1 MGKSLIQQ
9 RRGKGTTTFR
19 APSHRYRGAVRYV
32 PLNLTKDETLVGKV
46 VEIMHD
52 PGRTAPVARV
62 KFSNGM
68 EKLIIA
74 PEGLLVGEE
83 IAIGPKAP
91 VKIGNSLPLAMIP
104 EGSYVYDIEGRPGD
118 GGKYV
123 RAGGSYA
130 LVVSRERD
138 KVIVQLPSGELKQ
151 FHPACR
157 ATIGV
162 VAGGGRLEKP
172 IVKAGKAYYIAKA
185 RNRFWPK
192 PRGVKMNAVNHPH
205 GGKEHHIGRPSTVSR
220 RAPPGRKVGHIAARR
235 VGRRK

>member
-32 PLNLTKDETLVGKV
+32 PLNLTKEKTLVGKV
-46 VEIMHD
+46 VEILHD

-62 KFSNGM
+62 RFENGM

-74 PEGLLVGEE
+74 PEGILVGEE
-83 IAIGPKAP
+83 IAIGPNAP
-91 VKIGNSLPLAMIP
+91 IKIGNTLPLAMIP
-104 EGSYVYDIEGRPGD
+104 EGSYVYDIEGVPGD

-123 RAGGSYA
+123 RAGGAYA
-130 LVVSRERD
+130 LVVGKERD

-151 FHPACR
+151 FKPECR

-235 VGRRK
+235 TGRRK

>member
-19 APSHRYRGAVRYV
+19 APSHRYRGAVKYV
-32 PLNLTKDETLVGKV
+32 PLNLTKERTLVGKV
-46 VEIMHD
+46 VEILHD

-62 KFSNGM
+62 KFKDGM

-83 IAIGPKAP
+83 VAVGPNAP
-91 VKIGNSLPLAMIP
+91 LKVGNTLPLALIP
-104 EGSYVYDIEGRPGD
+104 EGSYVYNIEGVPGD

-123 RAGGSYA
+123 RAGGAYA
-130 LVVSRERD
+130 LVVSREKD

-151 FHPACR
+151 FKPECR

-172 IVKAGKAYYIAKA
+172 IVKAGKAYYIMKA

-235 VGRRK
+235 TGRRK

>member
-1 MGKSLIQQ
+1 MIQQ
-9 RRGKGTTTFR
+9 RRGKGTSTFR
-19 APSHRYRGAVRYV
+19 APSHRYRGAIKYV
-32 PLNLTKDETLVGKV
+32 PLNLTKEQTLVGKV
-46 VEIMHD
+46 VEILHD

-62 KFSNGM
+62 KFTNGM
-68 EKLIIA
+68 EKLILA

-83 IAIGPKAP
+83 IAAGPNAP
-91 VKIGNSLPLAMIP
+91 IKMGNSLPLAMIP
-104 EGSYVYDIEGRPGD
+104 EGSYVYDIEGSPGD

-123 RAGGSYA
+123 RAGGTYA
-130 LVVSRERD
+130 LIVSRERD

-151 FHPACR
+151 FNPACR

-172 IVKAGKAYYIAKA
+172 IVKAGKAYYIMKA

-205 GGKEHHIGRPSTVSR
+205 GGKEHHIGRPSTIAR
-220 RAPPGRKVGHIAARR
+220 RAAPGQKVGHIAARR
-235 VGRRK
+235 TGRRK

>member
-19 APSHRYRGAVRYV
+19 APSHRYRGRVKYV
-32 PLNLTKDETLVGKV
+32 PLNLTKEKTLVGKV
-46 VEIMHD
+46 VEILHD

-62 KFSNGM
+62 KFEEF

-74 PEGLLVGEE
+74 PEGILVGDEV
-83 IAIGPKAP
+83 AIGPNAP
-91 VKIGNSLPLAMIP
+91 VKIGNTLPLAMIP
-104 EGSYVYDIEGRPGD
+104 EGSYVYDIEAAPGD
-118 GGKYV
+118 GGKFV
-123 RAGGSYA
+123 RAGGAYA

-151 FHPACR
+151 FNPMCR

-205 GGKEHHIGRPSTVSR
+205 GGKEHHIGRPSTISR
-220 RAPPGRKVGHIAARR
+220 RAAPGQKVGHIAARR
-235 VGRRK
+235 TGRRK

>member
-9 RRGKGTTTFR
+9 RRGKGTSTFR
-19 APSHRYRGAVRYV
+19 APSHRYRGAIKYI
-32 PLNLTKDETLVGKV
+32 PPNLMGGQTLVGKV
-46 VEIMHD
+46 VEILHD
-52 PGRTAPVARV
+52 PGRSAPVARV
-62 KFSNGM
+62 KFANGM
-68 EKLIIA
+68 NKLIIA
-74 PEGLLVGEE
+74 PEGILVGEE
-83 IAIGPKAP
+83 VAIGPNAP
-91 VKIGNSLPLAMIP
+91 VKRGNSLPLAMIP
-104 EGSYVYDIEGRPGD
+104 EGSYVYDIEGSPGD

-123 RAGGSYA
+123 RAGGTYA
-130 LVVSRERD
+130 LIVSREKD

-151 FHPACR
+151 FNPTCR

-172 IVKAGKAYYIAKA
+172 IVKAGKAYHIMRA

-235 VGRRK
+235 TGRRK

>member
-19 APSHRYRGAVRYV
+19 APSHRYRGRVKYV
-32 PLNLTKDETLVGKV
+32 PLNLTKEKTLVGRV
-46 VEIMHD
+46 VEILHD

-62 KFSNGM
+62 KFENF

-74 PEGLLVGEE
+74 PEGILVGEE
-83 IAIGPKAP
+83 IAIGPNAP
-91 VKIGNSLPLAMIP
+91 IKIGNTLPLAMIP
-104 EGSYVYDIEGRPGD
+104 EGSYVYDIEAAPGD
-118 GGKYV
+118 GGKFV
-123 RAGGSYA
+123 RAGGTYA
-130 LVVSRERD
+130 LVVSREKD

-151 FHPACR
+151 FNPMCR

-205 GGKEHHIGRPSTVSR
+205 GGKEHHIGRPSTISR
-220 RAPPGRKVGHIAARR
+220 RAAPGQKVGHIAARR
-235 VGRRK
+235 TGRRK